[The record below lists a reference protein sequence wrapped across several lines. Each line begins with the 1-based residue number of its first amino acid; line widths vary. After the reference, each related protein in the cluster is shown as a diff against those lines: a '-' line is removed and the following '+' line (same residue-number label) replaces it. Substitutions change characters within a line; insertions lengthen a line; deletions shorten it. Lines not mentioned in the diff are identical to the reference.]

1 MLALMCSL
9 ALLFGLLIQMLIIKN
24 MKYPYGGSDHAM
36 HYKIIQAIKNSH
48 HRFFITHCH
57 PAYPKLYHFI
67 CSFFGNE
74 FLLKKANYI
83 SYIFAFLIFCL
94 FFAFVYCNFI
104 LGIVQIDRVDIIL
117 ITLLFAT
124 MPITYV
130 VWNAKFTGLSAR
142 AFGLFLNYCYSMSL
156 FFYLLYGDFYLFGIV
171 LLFVFLQLI
180 SSQFAFQF
188 VIFSSIFI
196 SVVTAHYEMFLVAP
210 LGAFFLFVLN
220 YQYAKSF
227 FYGQLQHKRN
237 YSKFMIKDCQFKQ
250 RYSIWRDF
258 VYDFWVKKDRAYIFN
273 NPVFE
278 VLFGAFPHCFILV
291 YYWFVADVSDTA
303 LWILYVLLSSSF
315 FAFFVTSLRV
325 GRFLGEPQRYIEF
338 GIPFACILCVALL
351 PSWLVL
357 LFVVFNFIMLKW
369 YMKNSQIHRERP
381 EHVRT
386 RECLIGYL
394 QNIFDKEYA
403 YLVSNDSQTLKYFWV
418 THYKTCMPDYA
429 KYYKNKEEFL
439 LYYDKG
445 NYNRLSPH
453 FVAEK
458 IKQHK
463 RGILILY
470 TNTPMFYDKEVI
482 MPLLNN
488 IALVHLKDV
497 GRFKIFRFSEME
509 VH

>member
-9 ALLFGLLIQMLIIKN
+9 ALLFGLMIQMLIIKN

-36 HYKIIQAIKNSH
+36 HYKIIQAIKNSR

-83 SYIFAFLIFCL
+83 SYVFAFLIFCL
-94 FFAFVYCNFI
+94 FFAFIYCNFI
-104 LGIVQIDRVDIIL
+104 LGVMQIDRVDIIL

-180 SSQFAFQF
+180 ASQFAFQF

-196 SVVTAHYEMFLVAP
+196 SVVTAHYEILLVAP
-210 LGAFFLFVLN
+210 LSTFFLFVLN

-303 LWILYVLLSSSF
+303 LWLLYVLLSSSF

-338 GIPFACILCVALL
+338 GIPFACILCVVLL

-357 LFVVFNFIMLKW
+357 LFVVFNFIVLKW
-369 YMKNSQIHRERP
+369 YMKNSQIHRQLP
-381 EHVRT
+381 EHIKIREEMIKYLKDIFEEKYSNLVCNDVEILRHCYVT
-386 RECLIGYL
+386 RYISHLPDYSVYYR
-394 QNIFDKEYA
+394 DKEA
-403 YLVSNDSQTLKYFWV
+403 YLAN
-418 THYKTCMPDYA
+418 
-429 KYYKNKEEFL
+429 YYKG
-439 LYYDKG
+439 DHG
-445 NYNRLSPH
+445 RLSPS
-453 FVAEK
+453 FVANAMNK
-458 IKQHK
+458 LDC
-463 RGILILY
+463 GILIIY
-470 TNTPMFYDKEVI
+470 TNMLKYYDETAI
-482 MPLLNN
+482 LPLLKG
-488 IALVHLKDV
+488 VEVTHLKDI
-497 GRFKIFRFSEME
+497 GKFKIFKFSKEKQ
-509 VH
+509 